1 MSQSPVEAPR
11 PQWRRYV
18 LLLAF
23 WAVLGIGLAYLA
35 SLVDWS
41 DVLARA
47 KAADPV
53 WLGLAVLANV
63 LPALPWALTWVLLAH
78 LPLRKTTAILES
90 QLVILA
96 TVQSFSLF
104 AGAATAMVLLT
115 RRVGLAYPAAL
126 SLLTLDQLVTG
137 FVKVALIG
145 LSVSF
150 AHPPVWMGHVGL
162 TLLGVMCLGVVI
174 LLAAHHREQA
184 IMAAAENFGPRV
196 AAVLRFL
203 ARTAGHLSALKDP
216 LRSGA
221 AFSLMLLRRLSEGV
235 AVLCIQKAVGIVV
248 SWELALL
255 ALTALAIVTVIPQPP
270 GNVGLYEAAVLVVY
284 QGAGYPPD
292 VAIAAA
298 LLQHAAFL
306 ATALVPG
313 YLILLLRRPW
323 RQTVMP

>member
-1 MSQSPVEAPR
+1 MSLLQAEAPA
-11 PQWRRYV
+11 PKWRRHV

-23 WAVLGIGLAYLA
+23 WAVLGIALAYLA

-41 DVLARA
+41 DVLVRA

-53 WLGLAVLANV
+53 WLGLAVLANL
-63 LPALPWALTWVLLAH
+63 LPALPWAVTWVLLSH
-78 LPLRKTTAILES
+78 LPLRKTPAVLES
-90 QLVILA
+90 QLAILA

-126 SLLTLDQLVTG
+126 SLLTLDQLMTG

-145 LSVSF
+145 LSVTF

-162 TLLGVMCLGVVI
+162 TLLGFMCLGVVI

-184 IMAAAENFGPRV
+184 IVAAAQSFGPRLGK
-196 AAVLRFL
+196 VLRFL
-203 ARTAGHLSALKDP
+203 ASTAGHLSALKDP

-221 AFSLMLLRRLSEGV
+221 AFSLMLFRRLSEGV
-235 AVLCIQKAVGIVV
+235 AVLCIQKAVGIPV

-255 ALTALAIVTVIPQPP
+255 VLTALAIVTVIPQPP
-270 GNVGLYEAAVLVVY
+270 GNVGLFEAAVVLVY
-284 QGAGYPPD
+284 QSAGYPPD

-306 ATALVPG
+306 VTALTPG
-313 YLILLLRRPW
+313 YLILFLRRPW
-323 RQTVMP
+323 RQGLTQ